1 MNKEWCDFRGLMRG
15 VAGVWHVS
23 TKLEVEGN
31 EPSRCHAWVPG
42 RRKGQCKG
50 PGVGTW
56 SRMGKEASEARAE

>member
-1 MNKEWCDFRGLMRG
+1 M
-15 VAGVWHVS
+15 S

-31 EPSRCHAWVPG
+31 EASRRHVRVSG

-56 SRMGKEASEARAE
+56 SRMGKEASEAGAE